1 MYEFIK
7 LVELYY
13 VSIHGMDI
21 MGLAKSSNVSKA
33 NCTKTIDKKVSAAW
47 NGNSEMV
54 VFSR

>member
-21 MGLAKSSNVSKA
+21 MGLAKSSNVSKE
-33 NCTKTIDKKVSAAW
+33 NYTKTTYKKVSAAW
-47 NGNSEMV
+47 NGDSEMV
-54 VFSR
+54 I